1 MTNTMDYNELISS
14 EEFYIELEIFAGT
27 HSYEEFIE
35 YIPDLFSDSLE
46 IPDWVYE
53 EYVYLRNHYD
63 EHLRWQDLL
72 RKEVF

>member
-1 MTNTMDYNELISS
+1 MNYNELVLS

-35 YIPDLFSDSLE
+35 YIPDQFSDSLG
-46 IPDWVYE
+46 IPDVIYE
-53 EYVYLRNHYD
+53 EYVYLRNHYYD
-63 EHLRWQDLL
+63 HLSWQDLL